1 MDYPSPFRSATHI
14 GEIDVFPAD
23 RQRCPVCG
31 HPTGDCTGPVKY
43 DVDMSIPKKIVGTDP
58 LVLVEEDVTEERAIT
73 PFTKARVIIHRKGD
87 YITTTQARSLGLME

>member
-1 MDYPSPFRSATHI
+1 VEYPSPFRSKTSI
-14 GEIDVFPAD
+14 GDIDVSPAD
-23 RQRCPVCG
+23 RQPCPVCG
-31 HPTGDCTGPVKY
+31 HPTGDCAGVAKQDY
-43 DVDMSIPKKIVGTDP
+43 DMSLPKKIVGTDP